1 MRQQIT
7 YDPAEV
13 LIHVREPF
21 NKNTLWIHPHDG
33 IIEVKVFDKK
43 WIVIAST
50 EDKGL
55 SDKSE
60 EQTDNLVSQTKNTIL
75 SKFKKV
81 YSQQK
86 QSMIVLR
93 DRQKELE
100 EKIIELENKLDKLTK
115 RYATLRVKT
124 N

>member
-1 MRQQIT
+1 MV
-7 YDPAEV
+7 YDTAEV

-21 NKNTLWIHPHDG
+21 NKNTLWIHPHDN
-33 IIEVKVFDKK
+33 IIEVKVFDKGWK
-43 WIVIAST
+43 IIAST

-55 SDKSE
+55 STKSE
-60 EQTDNLVSQTKNTIL
+60 EQTRNLVKLSENSL
-75 SKFKKV
+75 MSKFKKI

-86 QSMIVLR
+86 QDLIVLKNRER
-93 DRQKELE
+93 DLE
-100 EKIIELENKLDKLTK
+100 EKISDLESKLDKLAK